1 VRQNL
6 NVLRMDIDIA
16 GFLTGFIRVPG
27 GLFFMGSNFDR
38 DDQWPMVRVQLNDFY
53 LSAFVVTQELF
64 EAVMGFNHSQF
75 RGLRLPVTNVSHDEA
90 NDFCFALSSMFPG
103 KTFRLP
109 TEAEWERAATS
120 GSRYRYAGSDNIDE
134 VAWYH
139 GNSNNRP
146 QAVGLKK
153 PNAIG
158 LYDMSGNVWEWCSDV
173 YSTKYA
179 GCPWPISPVLK
190 NPTGRLSVGNNKVLR
205 GGCFLFH
212 KEVCAVRSRSRRPP
226 SGRASYVGFR
236 VVMED

>member
-1 VRQNL
+1 
-6 NVLRMDIDIA
+6 MDIDIA

-38 DDQWPMVRVQLNDFY
+38 DDQWPMVRVQLDDFY

-236 VVMED
+236 VVMEL

>member
-1 VRQNL
+1 
-6 NVLRMDIDIA
+6 MEIDIS
-16 GFLTGFIRVPG
+16 GFMTGFIRVEG

-38 DDQWPMVRVQLNDFY
+38 DDLWPMVRVQLDDFY
-53 LSAFVVTQELF
+53 LSEFVVTQDLF
-64 EAVMGFNHSQF
+64 EFVMGFNHSQF

-90 NDFCFALSSMFPG
+90 NDFCMALTTMFPG
-103 KTFRLP
+103 KKFRLP
-109 TEAEWERAATS
+109 TEAEWERAATA
-120 GSRYRYAGSDNIDE
+120 GTRHRYAGSDKVDD

-146 QAVGLKK
+146 KNVGLKK
-153 PNAIG
+153 PNDIG

-173 YSTKYA
+173 YSNKYA
-179 GCPWPISPVLK
+179 GCPWPISPVMK

-212 KEVCAVRSRSRRPP
+212 KEVCAVRARSRRPP

-236 VVMED
+236 LVMEA

>member
-1 VRQNL
+1 
-6 NVLRMDIDIA
+6 MDIDIA

>member
-1 VRQNL
+1 
-6 NVLRMDIDIA
+6 MEIDIS
-16 GFLTGFIRVPG
+16 GFMTGFIRVEG

-38 DDQWPMVRVQLNDFY
+38 DDLWPMVRVQLDDFY
-53 LSAFVVTQELF
+53 LSEFVVTQDLF
-64 EAVMGFNHSQF
+64 ESVMGFNHSQF

-179 GCPWPISPVLK
+179 GCPWPISPVMK

-212 KEVCAVRSRSRRPP
+212 KEVCAVRARSRRPP

-236 VVMED
+236 VVMEA

>member
-1 VRQNL
+1 
-6 NVLRMDIDIA
+6 
-16 GFLTGFIRVPG
+16 
-27 GLFFMGSNFDR
+27 MGSNFDR
-38 DDQWPMVRVQLNDFY
+38 DDQWPMVRVQLDDFY

-236 VVMED
+236 VVMEL

>member
-38 DDQWPMVRVQLNDFY
+38 DDQWPMVRVQLDDFY

>member
-1 VRQNL
+1 MRQNL

-38 DDQWPMVRVQLNDFY
+38 DDQWPMVRVQLDDFY